1 MPDLGLDGLTHPAN
15 KHGQADADRNSIT
28 VAIEE
33 ADREIERLIDNH
45 IVRSPHQIG
54 LHLLGRGDEAV
65 ADDLGD
71 DGVDP
76 VLLLFAAHATSTSIS
91 RLPNRSTISRSPGA
105 TTVVDA
111 YSCTKAGAVNSRTG
125 GETVTIIDRRI

>member
-1 MPDLGLDGLTHPAN
+1 MPDLSLDCLTHPAN

-33 ADREIERLIDNH
+33 ADSEIERLVDDH
-45 IVRSPHQIG
+45 VVRGPHQIG

-71 DGVDP
+71 DGGDP

-91 RLPNRSTISRSPGA
+91 RLPNRSTISQSPGA

-111 YSCTKAGAVNSRTG
+111 YRSEEHTS
-125 GETVTIIDRRI
+125 ELQSPMYL